1 MSHARTCSTVA
12 GRDNPDVE
20 RISCGGGKA
29 AYPRL
34 IFTKDDLIEKFHQF
48 RWIASSITQGR
59 PVAAAQIDTAM
70 LGWPTSPAISLWPA
84 ARWTRR
90 SSR

>member
-1 MSHARTCSTVA
+1 MPGLVPPWLA
-12 GRDNPDVE
+12 GTTPMWRGLAVGVE
-20 RISCGGGKA
+20 GGLPSLDL
-29 AYPRL
+29 YQ
-34 IFTKDDLIEKFHQF
+34 DDLIEKFYQF